1 MQKKLEKNKVLL
13 FLIQKKK
20 KENLCNRVTREV
32 FTEDFGENIIKIKST
47 FSHYDIKVY
56 LAPIPKCVKKNV
68 YAKLYQDIIDNDLYF
83 LEKKYFNDFSHLTL
97 SGAIKNSF
105 IFSDWIVK

>member
-1 MQKKLEKNKVLL
+1 M

-20 KENLCNRVTREV
+20 KIYVIELPEKFLQKTLVK
-32 FTEDFGENIIKIKST
+32 NIIKIKST

-56 LAPIPKCVKKNV
+56 LAPIPKCVYKKNV

-105 IFSDWIVK
+105 IFLIGS